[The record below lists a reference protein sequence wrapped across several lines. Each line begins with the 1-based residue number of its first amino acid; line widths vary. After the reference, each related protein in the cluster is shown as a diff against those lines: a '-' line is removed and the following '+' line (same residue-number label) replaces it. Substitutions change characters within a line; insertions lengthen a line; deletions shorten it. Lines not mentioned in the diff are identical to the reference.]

1 MRRVSRATTGEAG
14 RMIADAHQRYYDF
27 PDVVKDFKE
36 LTTLSPGEAAILAM
50 LQNQLK
56 DQPFLDVGMGA
67 GRTTPYLRELS
78 ANYVGIDLSKRMI
91 ESARE
96 RFPDASLQEGDAAA
110 DLSRFRGGEF
120 AAVFFLGAGID
131 EAKLGVRIR
140 ILHEIH
146 RVLRPGGIV
155 VLCVHNLRAKEAS
168 PWSDFRL
175 LRSSNPGL
183 FIANN
188 IRSLPA
194 CCATAFKLLWIKAT
208 KKECSFLTEY
218 EDYEGRRLG
227 EWMSAYYICCDAQMR
242 QLQEVGFS
250 KVEARDRNGHPT
262 DGNARADNF
271 LYYLAYKQREALRED
286 NAA

>member
-14 RMIADAHQRYYDF
+14 RMIADAHQRFYDF
-27 PDVVKDFKE
+27 PDVVRDFKE

-50 LQNQLK
+50 LQTQIK
-56 DQPFLDVGMGA
+56 DQPILDVGIGA

-96 RFPDASLQEGDAAA
+96 KFPDATLLEGDAA
-110 DLSRFRGGEF
+110 DLSRFRSGEF

-131 EAKLGVRIR
+131 EAKARHRIR
-140 ILHEIH
+140 ILQETY

-155 VLCVHNLRAKEAS
+155 VLCVHNLRAREAS
-168 PWSDFRL
+168 PWSDFKL

-183 FIANN
+183 SIANN

-208 KKECSFLTEY
+208 KRECSFLTEY

-227 EWMSAYYICCDAQMR
+227 EWLPTYYICCCARVR

-250 KVEARDRNGHPT
+250 KVEARDRHGHPT

-271 LYYLAYKQREALRED
+271 LYYLAYKERKALQED
-286 NAA
+286 KAA